1 MHFPKFGK
9 CFCCLSSL
17 NLKIMN
23 KELVVQTVEDK
34 VQIALLEDG
43 KLMELHHESVDLNFA
58 VGDMYLGKVKKLAP
72 SLNAAFVDIGYS
84 KDAFLHY
91 HDLGPNV
98 KSLLNYT
105 QLVSSGKYNSPTLKS
120 FRKSEAIQKDGT
132 MAEVLAPGD
141 TIIIQITKEPIH
153 SKGPRITSEI
163 SIAGRYLIL
172 NPFSDKV
179 SISQKIKNKA
189 ERDRLVNLV
198 ESIKPEGFG
207 VIIRTVAETRQI
219 NELQADLN
227 YLMNK
232 WKQVFKNIQKRKAP
246 TKLLSEM
253 DRASAIL
260 RDNFNEDF
268 VKITVDDEVF
278 AQEMREYINVIAPDK
293 SNIIKIYPEIDIP
306 LFEQFGIER
315 QIKHSFGKN
324 VTIPQSKGAY
334 LVIEHTEALH
344 VIDVNS
350 GNISRTINNQEDSA
364 LAVNK
369 VAATEIARQLR
380 LRDMG
385 GIIVVDF
392 IDMTNVEN
400 RKELYEHFKAEMLR
414 DRAKHKILPP
424 SKFGLIQITRQ
435 RVRPEINIKTVEE
448 NPNPNKEVEAPILI
462 VERIEQIL
470 RNILDQKQNKNK
482 EISLHVHPFL
492 AAYLV
497 QGFPSIRMK
506 WFMKYKKWIK
516 IVPRDSYKYL
526 QFNFLHKNNTLHNE
540 SN

>member
-1 MHFPKFGK
+1 
-9 CFCCLSSL
+9 
-17 NLKIMN
+17 MN
-23 KELVVQTVEDK
+23 KELVVSAGDEN

-43 KLMELHHESVDLNFA
+43 RLMELHQENINSNFA

-91 HDLGPNV
+91 HDLGPNLR
-98 KSLLNYT
+98 SLLTYT
-105 QLVSSGKYNSPTLKS
+105 QLVSNGKYKSPNLKT
-120 FRKSEAIQKDGT
+120 FRKEEMIKKDGT
-132 MAEVLAPGD
+132 IDQVLAAGD
-141 TIIIQITKEPIH
+141 HIVIQITKEPIH
-153 SKGPRITSEI
+153 TKGPRITSEI

-172 NPFSDKV
+172 SPFSEKV
-179 SISQKIKNKA
+179 SVSQKIKNKT
-189 ERDRLVNLV
+189 ERDRLVKLV
-198 ESIKPEGFG
+198 EGIKPEGFG
-207 VIIRTVAETRQI
+207 IIIRTVAEGKKVA
-219 NELQADLN
+219 ELQADLN

-232 WKQVFKNIQKRKAP
+232 WQTVFKNIQKKKAP
-246 TKLLSEM
+246 IKLLNEM

-268 VKITVDDEVF
+268 VKITVDDEDL
-278 AQEMREYINVIAPDK
+278 AHDMREYLDIIAPGK
-293 SNIIKIYPEIDIP
+293 SSLVKVSSDSEIP
-306 LFEQFGIER
+306 LFERLGIER
-315 QIKHSFGKN
+315 QIKFSFGKN

-350 GNISRTINNQEDSA
+350 GNISRNSSNQEDTA

-369 VAATEIARQLR
+369 VAATEVARQLR

-392 IDMTNVEN
+392 IDMTNNAHKV
-400 RKELYEHFKAEMLR
+400 ELYEHLKAEMQK

-435 RVRPEINIKTVEE
+435 RVRPELNIKTVEE
-448 NPNPNKEVEAPILI
+448 NPNRDDDEVEAPIVL
-462 VERIEQIL
+462 VERMEQIL
-470 RNILDQKQNKNK
+470 RNILETKGKKVKD
-482 EISLHVHPFL
+482 ISLHVHPFV
-492 AAYLV
+492 AAYLTK
-497 QGFPSIRMK
+497 GIASIQFK
-506 WFMKYKKWIK
+506 WFLTYKKWIK

-526 QFNFLHKNNTLHNE
+526 QFNFLNKNNTLYNE

>member
-1 MHFPKFGK
+1 
-9 CFCCLSSL
+9 
-17 NLKIMN
+17 MN
-23 KELVVQTVEDK
+23 KELVVSAGDEN

-43 KLMELHHESVDLNFA
+43 RLMELHQENINSNFA

-91 HDLGPNV
+91 HDLGPNLR
-98 KSLLNYT
+98 SLLTYT
-105 QLVSSGKYNSPTLKS
+105 QLVSNGKYKSPNLKT
-120 FRKSEAIQKDGT
+120 FRKEEMIKKDGT
-132 MAEVLAPGD
+132 IDQVLAAGD
-141 TIIIQITKEPIH
+141 HIVIQITKEPIH
-153 SKGPRITSEI
+153 TKGPRITSEI

-172 NPFSDKV
+172 SPFSEKV
-179 SISQKIKNKA
+179 SVSQKIKNKT
-189 ERDRLVNLV
+189 ERDRLVKLV
-198 ESIKPEGFG
+198 EGIKPEGFG
-207 VIIRTVAETRQI
+207 IIIRTVAEGKKVA
-219 NELQADLN
+219 ELQADLN

-232 WKQVFKNIQKRKAP
+232 WQTVFKNIQKKKAP
-246 TKLLSEM
+246 IKLLNEM

-268 VKITVDDEVF
+268 VKITVDDEDL
-278 AQEMREYINVIAPDK
+278 AHDMREYLDIIAPGK
-293 SNIIKIYPEIDIP
+293 SSLVKVSLDSEIP
-306 LFEQFGIER
+306 LFERLGIER
-315 QIKHSFGKN
+315 QIKFSFGKN

-350 GNISRTINNQEDSA
+350 GNISRNSSNQEDTA

-369 VAATEIARQLR
+369 VAATEVARQLR

-392 IDMTNVEN
+392 IDMTNNAHKV
-400 RKELYEHFKAEMLR
+400 ELYEHLKAEMQK

-435 RVRPEINIKTVEE
+435 RVRPELNIKTVEE
-448 NPNPNKEVEAPILI
+448 NPNRDDDEVEAPIVL
-462 VERIEQIL
+462 VERMEQIL
-470 RNILDQKQNKNK
+470 RNILETKGKKVKD
-482 EISLHVHPFL
+482 ISLHVHPFV
-492 AAYLV
+492 AAYLTK
-497 QGFPSIRMK
+497 GIASIQFK
-506 WFMKYKKWIK
+506 WFLTYKKWIK

-526 QFNFLHKNNTLHNE
+526 QFNFLNKNNTLYNE

>member
-1 MHFPKFGK
+1 MD
-9 CFCCLSSL
+9 
-17 NLKIMN
+17 
-23 KELVVQTVEDK
+23 KELVIQTVDDE

-98 KSLLNYT
+98 RSLLSYT
-105 QLVSSGKYNSPTLKS
+105 QLVTSGKFKSSNLKS
-120 FRKSEAIQKDGT
+120 FRKEKPIHKDGSIT
-132 MAEVLAPGD
+132 EVLNPGD
-141 TIIIQITKEPIH
+141 NVVIQITKEPIH
-153 SKGPRITSEI
+153 TKGPRITSEI

-172 NPFSDKV
+172 NPFADKV
-179 SISQKIKNKA
+179 SISQKIKNKT
-189 ERDRLVNLV
+189 ERDRLVTLV

-207 VIIRTVAETRQI
+207 VIIRTVAETKKVA
-219 NELQADLN
+219 ELHADLN
-227 YLMNK
+227 YLLNK
-232 WKQVFKNIQKRKAP
+232 WNQVFKNIQKRKAP
-246 TKLLSEM
+246 TKLLNEM

-268 VKITVDDEVF
+268 VKITVDDESF
-278 AQEMREYINVIAPDK
+278 AQEMREYINIIAPGK
-293 SNIIKIYPEIDIP
+293 SNIIKVHPELEIP
-306 LFEQFGIER
+306 LFEQLGIER

-344 VIDVNS
+344 VVDVNS
-350 GNISRTINNQEDSA
+350 GNISRTIDNQEENA

-369 VAATEIARQLR
+369 VAASEIARQLR

-385 GIIVVDF
+385 GIIVIDF
-392 IDMTNVEN
+392 IDMTNADN
-400 RKELYEHFKAEMLR
+400 RRELYEHLKKEMLK
-414 DRAKHKILPP
+414 DKAKHKILPP

-448 NPNPNKEVEAPILI
+448 NPNQTKEVEAPILI
-462 VERIEQIL
+462 IEKIEQIL
-470 RNILDQKQNKNK
+470 RNILDNKAHKNK
-482 EISLHVHPFL
+482 EISLHTHPFL

-497 QGFPSIRMK
+497 NGVPSIRLK
-506 WFMKYKKWIK
+506 WFWKYKKWIK

-526 QFNFLHKNNTLHNE
+526 QFNFLHKNNTLYNE